1 MFLYIYVYIYII
13 YIKHKPK
20 RNPLPM
26 AQQWPIGPAPSL
38 GTPLYLESSSA
49 HFYMGCSLT
58 PFSLCSNIALLEA
71 FLPTPDVHPA
81 APLPPPL
88 GSIFSRAP
96 TTA

>member
-1 MFLYIYVYIYII
+1 
-13 YIKHKPK
+13 
-20 RNPLPM
+20 M